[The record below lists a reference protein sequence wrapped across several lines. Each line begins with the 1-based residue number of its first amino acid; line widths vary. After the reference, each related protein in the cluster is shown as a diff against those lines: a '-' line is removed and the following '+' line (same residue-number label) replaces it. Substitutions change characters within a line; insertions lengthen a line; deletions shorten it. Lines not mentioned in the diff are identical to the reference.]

1 MDKYRATRLVLEG
14 DASLFGRVT
23 MVRSPTARLED
34 VLSVHCAEYVTRVST
49 CTLSEK
55 EERAIGFPM
64 RNQEQVTRSFA
75 STGGTI
81 AAMHDVLIG
90 LDDIRDDD
98 DDATNASV
106 PLINSKKP
114 FRLKV
119 ACQIAGGTH
128 HAFHDSGEGFCVFND
143 IACAA
148 TVCLGTYGHLPH
160 FSQSETPILVI
171 DLDVHQGNGTAKIF
185 ENNSKVVTFSM
196 HGAGNYPWKTK
207 MRSDYDVDLPDD
219 TGDETYLAHLNKW
232 LPYLFSTYH
241 PKLVFYQA
249 GVDALAE
256 DTFGRLAMTRTGML
270 KRNHLVY
277 DKCVEHDTPL
287 VVTMGGGY
295 SKPFGKSVAAHADV
309 FRSAAYRFGGAPV
322 GVKRK

>member
-90 LDDIRDDD
+90 VDDIRDDD

-160 FSQSETPILVI
+160 FSQSKTPILVI

-185 ENNSKVVTFSM
+185 ENNVRESGGTNRAISLLKVLGPSQIPPTVARTRLTSSLQPTVQSRHF
-196 HGAGNYPWKTK
+196 
-207 MRSDYDVDLPDD
+207 L
-219 TGDETYLAHLNKW
+219 
-232 LPYLFSTYH
+232 
-241 PKLVFYQA
+241 
-249 GVDALAE
+249 DARR
-256 DTFGRLAMTRTGML
+256 G
-270 KRNHLVY
+270 
-277 DKCVEHDTPL
+277 
-287 VVTMGGGY
+287 
-295 SKPFGKSVAAHADV
+295 
-309 FRSAAYRFGGAPV
+309 
-322 GVKRK
+322 

>member
-55 EERAIGFPM
+55 EELAIGFPM

-90 LDDIRDDD
+90 VDDIRDDD
-98 DDATNASV
+98 DEATNASV

-160 FSQSETPILVI
+160 FSQSKTPILVI

-185 ENNSKVVTFSM
+185 ENNVRESGGTNRAISLLKVLGPSQIPPTVARTRLTSSLQPTVQSRHF
-196 HGAGNYPWKTK
+196 
-207 MRSDYDVDLPDD
+207 L
-219 TGDETYLAHLNKW
+219 
-232 LPYLFSTYH
+232 
-241 PKLVFYQA
+241 
-249 GVDALAE
+249 DARR
-256 DTFGRLAMTRTGML
+256 G
-270 KRNHLVY
+270 
-277 DKCVEHDTPL
+277 
-287 VVTMGGGY
+287 
-295 SKPFGKSVAAHADV
+295 
-309 FRSAAYRFGGAPV
+309 
-322 GVKRK
+322 